1 MELNMFSFKKFIE
14 EAWINNITKESK
26 EKSVTSNQKYDKPTD
41 FKKDAKKVGSIGP
54 LEIHSSES
62 GSGLTHFTWSPTDK
76 KIHHVVHAVEANKHD
91 GKTRLKWLSA
101 HSRDSSPVRMGD
113 VYSHLVKHHD
123 VEFVGTGHSEGARK
137 MWSKF
142 HDDKD
147 LEVVGHHTDTNEY
160 TKLDKNDKKY
170 ASKDAKTPE
179 EKRIGRMNLI
189 LRKKQ

>member
-1 MELNMFSFKKFIE
+1 MFSFKKFIQ
-14 EAWINNITKESK
+14 EAWTNDITQGSK
-26 EKSVTSNQKYDKPTD
+26 EKSVTSNDKYNKPTD
-41 FKKDAKKVGSIGP
+41 FKKDSKKIGSIGP
-54 LEIHSSES
+54 LEIHSSKS
-62 GSGLTHFTWSPTDK
+62 GDKGLTHFTWNPADR
-76 KIHHVVHAVEANKHD
+76 KIHHVVHAVEATEHE

-101 HSRDSSPVRMGD
+101 HGRKDSPVRMGQ
-113 VYSHLVKHHD
+113 VYSHLVKNHD

-147 LEVVGHHTDTNEY
+147 LEVVGHHSDTNEY

-170 ASKDAKTPE
+170 APKDAKTSE
-179 EKRIGRMNLI
+179 EKRIGKMNLI